1 MTGPDGAG
9 PESAPTGDA
18 MTRLL
23 APGPTRVMGVVN
35 VTPDSFSDGGT
46 YADPADAARVGLR
59 MAADGADL
67 VDVGG
72 ESTRPGAARVD
83 VAEERRRVLPVVA
96 ELAAA
101 GVAVSIDTTRA
112 AVAEAALDAG
122 AVLVNDVSAAAQP
135 DLLALVAERGAYYV
149 LMHARGASVDMA
161 KRAHYGDVVADVV
174 AELTDRLAAVLD
186 AGVRRDRVIIDPG
199 IGFAKRYEHNWTLL
213 AHLGAVAALGR
224 PLLVGT
230 SRKSFLG
237 AVLAEPGGAPRHVE
251 RREDATQAT
260 TTLLAYQ
267 GVWGVR
273 VHTVRP
279 AVDAVRV
286 VGAWRA
292 AEQAARPW

>member
-1 MTGPDGAG
+1 MA
-9 PESAPTGDA
+9 
-18 MTRLL
+18 RLL

-46 YADPADAARVGLR
+46 YADPTEAVRAGLR
-59 MAADGADL
+59 MVADGADL

-83 VAEERRRVLPVVA
+83 TAEECRRVLPVIA
-96 ELAAA
+96 ALAAA
-101 GVAVSIDTTRA
+101 GAAVSVDTTRA
-112 AVAEAALDAG
+112 AVAEAALAAG
-122 AVLVNDVSAAAQP
+122 AVLVNDVSAAAEP
-135 DLLALVAERGAYYV
+135 DLLALVAEREAYYV

-161 KRAHYGDVVADVV
+161 KRAHYGDVVADVA
-174 AELTDRLAAVLD
+174 AELAERLATVLD
-186 AGVRRDRVIIDPG
+186 AGVRRERVIIDPG
-199 IGFAKRYEHNWTLL
+199 IGFAKRFEHNWALL
-213 AHLGAVAALGR
+213 AHLDAVTALGR

-237 AVLAEPGGAPRHVE
+237 AVLATPDGAARPVE
-251 RREDATQAT
+251 QREDATQAT
-260 TTLLAYQ
+260 TALLAYQ

-273 VHTVRP
+273 VHSVRP

-292 AEQAARPW
+292 AERAGSPGA

>member
-1 MTGPDGAG
+1 MTGAERDP
-9 PESAPTGDA
+9 APTADLMA
-18 MTRLL
+18 RLL
-23 APGPTRVMGVVN
+23 VPGPTRVMGVVN

-46 YADPADAARVGLR
+46 YADPVEAVRAGLR
-59 MAADGADL
+59 MVADGADL

-83 VAEERRRVLPVVA
+83 VAEECRRVLPVVA
-96 ELAAA
+96 ALAAA
-101 GVAVSIDTTRA
+101 GAAVSVDTTRA

-122 AVLVNDVSAAAQP
+122 AVLVNDVSAAAEP
-135 DLLALVAERGAYYV
+135 DLLALVAERRAYYV

-161 KRAHYGDVVADVV
+161 KRAYYGDVVADVV
-174 AELTDRLAAVLD
+174 TELAERLAAVLD
-186 AGVRRDRVIIDPG
+186 AGVRRERVIIDPG
-199 IGFAKRYEHNWTLL
+199 IGFAKRFEHNWALL
-213 AHLGAVAALGR
+213 AHLDAVAALGR

-237 AVLAEPGGAPRHVE
+237 AVLAAPDGAARPVE
-251 RREDATQAT
+251 QREDATQAT
-260 TTLLAYQ
+260 TALLAYQ

-292 AEQAARPW
+292 AERDGSFGA